1 MMNNFQQQET
11 TRFMDRPRVYRRDKD
26 GLNFAQEKEE
36 QGEHGGEQGVQ
47 MLIGAKESL
56 PKMTWGPN

>member
-1 MMNNFQQQET
+1 MMNNFQQQEM

-36 QGEHGGEQGVQ
+36 QGGHGQYN
-47 MLIGAKESL
+47 
-56 PKMTWGPN
+56 PNCVLQCVA

>member
-1 MMNNFQQQET
+1 MMNNFQQQEM
-11 TRFMDRPRVYRRDKD
+11 TRYMDRPSVRRRDKD
-26 GLNFAQEKEE
+26 GLISAQEKEE

-56 PKMTWGPN
+56 SKMTWGPN

>member
-1 MMNNFQQQET
+1 M
-11 TRFMDRPRVYRRDKD
+11 TRYMDRPRVHRRDKD